1 VYKGLIIQPF
11 MILNMTKNSVT
22 QFDWDIVPSPDV
34 IKALWK
40 EAIFVFDTN
49 VLLDIY
55 RSQPETRNLLL
66 ETLKGL
72 ENKSWLPHRVAYE
85 FRRNRR
91 SVIAEANF
99 NLSELQKILMQ
110 ISKISLAI

>member
-1 VYKGLIIQPF
+1 
-11 MILNMTKNSVT
+11 MTKSSAT

-72 ENKSWLPHRVAYE
+72 ENKCWLPHRVAYE

-110 ISKISLAI
+110 TSKISSVM